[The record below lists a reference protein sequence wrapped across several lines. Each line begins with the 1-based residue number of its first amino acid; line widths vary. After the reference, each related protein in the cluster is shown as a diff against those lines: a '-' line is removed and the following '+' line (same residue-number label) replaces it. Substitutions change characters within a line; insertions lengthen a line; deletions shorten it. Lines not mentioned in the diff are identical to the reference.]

1 MIVVTGAAGRL
12 GRRVVQL
19 LVDQN
24 REVLATDQLAADDLP
39 AEFVR
44 CDLVDAGAVEGILKD
59 AEAVV
64 HMGAIPGPQREDP
77 RVIFDNNVASTFNVM
92 MSAAELGLRRV
103 VFSSSAFGMGWAHDG
118 NAFVP
123 LYLPLDE
130 EHPMMPFEP
139 YGLSKQVG
147 EDIGRMIARNSDTTV
162 VSLRFTNVP
171 LPEVRAEFP
180 WPAPNTGGPTDT
192 GDVGLRRGWGRGRGP
207 RTGAGRRD
215 RRVRSLHDRPAF
227 QPFRRAYDRPCQKQL
242 WRPGGDT
249 GRAGRHRQRNQ
260 YGKGAANPGLETAL
274 RLEVTGGAESDH
286 VGRQPLTFDG
296 CRPDGSSPGALRRSG
311 CAGGSRPSSS
321 GCALRRPLVSAFL
334 AGISPR

>member
-19 LVDQN
+19 LVDQG
-24 REVLATDQLAADDLP
+24 REVLATDQSAADDLP

-44 CDLVDAGAVEGILKD
+44 CDLVDAKAVERILQG

-64 HMGAIPGPQREDP
+64 HMGAIPGPIREDP

-147 EDIGRMIARNSDTTV
+147 EDIGRMVSRNSETTV
-162 VSLRFTNVP
+162 VSLRFTNVA
-171 LPEVRAEFP
+171 LPEVQ
-180 WPAPNTGGPTDT
+180 GGVEEPVAGPYSGESPDP
-192 GDVGLRRGWGRGRGP
+192 GDVGLRRGWGRGRSP
-207 RTGAGRRD
+207 CTSTGCRD
-215 RRVRSLHDRPAF
+215 RRV
-227 QPFRRAYDRPCQKQL
+227 
-242 WRPGGDT
+242 
-249 GRAGRHRQRNQ
+249 
-260 YGKGAANPGLETAL
+260 
-274 RLEVTGGAESDH
+274 
-286 VGRQPLTFDG
+286 
-296 CRPDGSSPGALRRSG
+296 
-311 CAGGSRPSSS
+311 
-321 GCALRRPLVSAFL
+321 
-334 AGISPR
+334 

>member
-19 LVDQN
+19 LVDQDK
-24 REVLATDQLAADDLP
+24 EVLATDQLVADDLP

-44 CDLVDAGAVEGILKD
+44 CDLVDAKAVEGILKD

-64 HMGAIPGPQREDP
+64 HMGAIPGPLREDP
-77 RVIFDNNVASTFNVM
+77 RVIFTNNVTSTFNVM

-147 EDIGRMIARNSDTTV
+147 EDIGGMIARSSNTTV
-162 VSLRFTNVP
+162 VSLRFTNVA
-171 LPEVRAEFP
+171 LPEVQAEFP
-180 WPAPNTGGPTDT
+180 WPAPTPENPLTLVMWAYADARDVAEAHVLALDAEIEEYEAFMIAQPSSRFKEPTIDLVKNNF
-192 GDVGLRRGWGRGRGP
+192 GDRVEIREGLSGAASVISTEKARRLLG
-207 RTGAGRRD
+207 
-215 RRVRSLHDRPAF
+215 
-227 QPFRRAYDRPCQKQL
+227 
-242 WRPGGDT
+242 WRPRYDW
-249 GRAGRHRQRNQ
+249 R
-260 YGKGAANPGLETAL
+260 
-274 RLEVTGGAESDH
+274 
-286 VGRQPLTFDG
+286 
-296 CRPDGSSPGALRRSG
+296 
-311 CAGGSRPSSS
+311 
-321 GCALRRPLVSAFL
+321 
-334 AGISPR
+334 

>member
-24 REVLATDQLAADDLP
+24 REVLATDQLDADDLP
-39 AEFVR
+39 AKFVR
-44 CDLVDAGAVEGILKD
+44 CNLRDAQAVADILKG
-59 AEAVV
+59 AESVI
-64 HMGAIPGPQREDP
+64 HMGAIPGPLREDP
-77 RVIFDNNVASTFNVM
+77 RVIFDNNVSCDFNVM

-162 VSLRFTNVP
+162 VSLRFTNVA
-171 LPEVRAEFP
+171 LPEVQAEFP
-180 WPAPNTGGPTDT
+180 WPAPTPENPLTLVMWAYADARDVAEAHVLAVDAEIDEYEAFMLAQPSSRFNEPTIDLIKNNF
-192 GDVGLRRGWGRGRGP
+192 GDRVEIRDGL
-207 RTGAGRRD
+207 TGAASVISTAKAQRMLG
-215 RRVRSLHDRPAF
+215 
-227 QPFRRAYDRPCQKQL
+227 
-242 WRPGGDT
+242 WRP
-249 GRAGRHRQRNQ
+249 RHDWR
-260 YGKGAANPGLETAL
+260 
-274 RLEVTGGAESDH
+274 
-286 VGRQPLTFDG
+286 
-296 CRPDGSSPGALRRSG
+296 
-311 CAGGSRPSSS
+311 
-321 GCALRRPLVSAFL
+321 
-334 AGISPR
+334 

>member
-24 REVLATDQLAADDLP
+24 KEVLATDQVAADDLP

-44 CDLVDAGAVEGILKD
+44 CNLMDRKAVEGILKE

-64 HMGAIPGPQREDP
+64 HMGAIPGPLREDP
-77 RVIFDNNVASTFNVM
+77 RVIFENNVSCDFNVM

-130 EHPMMPFEP
+130 EHPMLPFEP

-147 EDIGRMIARNSDTTV
+147 EDIGRMIARNSATTV
-162 VSLRFTNVP
+162 VSLRFTNVA
-171 LPEVRAEFP
+171 LPEVQAEFP
-180 WPAPNTGGPTDT
+180 WPAPTPENPLTLVMWAHAEA
-192 GDVGLRRGWGRGRGP
+192 GDVAEAHVLALDVEIEEYEAFMIAQPSSRFEEPTIDLVKNNFGDRVEIREGLSGTASVISTEKAQRLLG
-207 RTGAGRRD
+207 
-215 RRVRSLHDRPAF
+215 
-227 QPFRRAYDRPCQKQL
+227 
-242 WRPGGDT
+242 WRPRYDW
-249 GRAGRHRQRNQ
+249 R
-260 YGKGAANPGLETAL
+260 
-274 RLEVTGGAESDH
+274 
-286 VGRQPLTFDG
+286 
-296 CRPDGSSPGALRRSG
+296 
-311 CAGGSRPSSS
+311 
-321 GCALRRPLVSAFL
+321 
-334 AGISPR
+334 

>member
-24 REVLATDQLAADDLP
+24 KEVLATDQVAADDLP

-44 CDLVDAGAVEGILKD
+44 CNLMDRKAVEGILKE

-64 HMGAIPGPQREDP
+64 HMGAIPGPLRAEP
-77 RVIFDNNVASTFNVM
+77 RFIFENNVAADFNVM

-139 YGLSKQVG
+139 YGLTKQVG
-147 EDIGRMIARNSDTTV
+147 EDIGRMIARNSGTTV
-162 VSLRFTNVP
+162 VSLRFTNVA
-171 LPEVRAEFP
+171 LPEVQAEFP
-180 WPAPNTGGPTDT
+180 WPAPTPEDPLTLVMWAYADARDVAEAHVLALDAEIEEYEAFMIAQPSSRFEEPTIDIVKNNF
-192 GDVGLRRGWGRGRGP
+192 GDRVEIREGLS
-207 RTGAGRRD
+207 GAASVISTEKAQRLLG
-215 RRVRSLHDRPAF
+215 
-227 QPFRRAYDRPCQKQL
+227 
-242 WRPGGDT
+242 WRP
-249 GRAGRHRQRNQ
+249 RHDWR
-260 YGKGAANPGLETAL
+260 
-274 RLEVTGGAESDH
+274 
-286 VGRQPLTFDG
+286 
-296 CRPDGSSPGALRRSG
+296 
-311 CAGGSRPSSS
+311 
-321 GCALRRPLVSAFL
+321 
-334 AGISPR
+334 